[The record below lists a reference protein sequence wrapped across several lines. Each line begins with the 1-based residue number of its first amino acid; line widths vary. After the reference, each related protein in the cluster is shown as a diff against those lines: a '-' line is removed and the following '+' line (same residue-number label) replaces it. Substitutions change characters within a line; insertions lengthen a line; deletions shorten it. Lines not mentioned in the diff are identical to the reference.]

1 MAEPTRDYTSRP
13 IDPDPSVRP
22 PIRPVDERYDD
33 DHRRRYVDD
42 IAVQIPE
49 AANLARDR
57 VRWGPIIAGFV
68 TALTSLVLLGMLGV
82 AIGVTSMNAGFD
94 AARGAPPPDI
104 GRNASLWA
112 GISTII
118 AFLIGGF
125 VAGRTSAVF
134 GRGWGALNGM
144 LVFLFAVPFTLWLAG
159 QGLGAIMGTV
169 GNFTSGLT
177 SGLAANP
184 GAAANI
190 AGQVAQSTPPS
201 VNVTPDQ
208 VARAAETARN
218 GAWIGLIG
226 SLIALG
232 MAALGGALG
241 TRRVVEYE
249 RTTGAI
255 HD

>member
-1 MAEPTRDYTSRP
+1 
-13 IDPDPSVRP
+13 
-22 PIRPVDERYDD
+22 
-33 DHRRRYVDD
+33 
-42 IAVQIPE
+42 
-49 AANLARDR
+49 
-57 VRWGPIIAGFV
+57 
-68 TALTSLVLLGMLGV
+68 MLGV
-82 AIGVTSMNAGFD
+82 AIGVTSLNTGFD
-94 AARGAPPPDI
+94 AARGAPPPDV

-112 GISTII
+112 GIATII

-144 LVFLFAVPFTLWLAG
+144 LVFMLAVPFTLWLAG
-159 QGLGAIMGTV
+159 QGVGAIMGTI
-169 GNFTSGLT
+169 GNFT

-184 GAAANI
+184 GAASTI
-190 AGQVAQSTPPS
+190 AGQVAQGTPPT
-201 VNVTPDQ
+201 VNVSPDQ

-226 SLIALG
+226 SLLALG

-249 RTTGAI
+249 RTTGNI